1 MRMGELEAALSHY
14 RALCASV
21 PLKPIRT
28 KKDYLRA
35 VAVLDELLDA
45 GGAQQSHPLAELA
58 AALGEFIADYEQ
70 AHDGLPASPPKD
82 LLAFLLQQHGLR
94 QSDLPEVGSQGI
106 VSELLAGKR
115 QVNAR
120 QARALGKRFGVPPG
134 VFV

>member
-1 MRMGELEAALSHY
+1 MQRGELDAALGHY

-28 KKDYLRA
+28 KKDYRRA
-35 VAVLDELLDA
+35 VAVLNEL
-45 GGAQQSHPLAELA
+45 P
-58 AALGEFIADYEQ
+58 
-70 AHDGLPASPPKD
+70 
-82 LLAFLLQQHGLR
+82 
-94 QSDLPEVGSQGI
+94 
-106 VSELLAGKR
+106 AGKR

>member
-1 MRMGELEAALSHY
+1 MGELEAALSHY

-21 PLKPIRT
+21 PLKPLRT
-28 KKDYLRA
+28 KKDYRRA

-45 GGAQQSHPLAELA
+45 GAHSRATRSPNWPLRSASLLRITSKPTTNCQPPRPKTCWRFCCNSMGSA
-58 AALGEFIADYEQ
+58 KATCLKSAD
-70 AHDGLPASPPKD
+70 
-82 LLAFLLQQHGLR
+82 
-94 QSDLPEVGSQGI
+94 QGI